1 MGEGREE
8 KGGSLSSAGA
18 HSESQPLTVIKNSPR
33 GHCEVPLPGLRA
45 PLLTGVE
52 EGVSPPPST
61 EDYGKRGQWERM
73 QRAFC
78 GTSCGNEAV
87 QGSRVAGSS

>member
-1 MGEGREE
+1 MRF
-8 KGGSLSSAGA
+8 L
-18 HSESQPLTVIKNSPR
+18 
-33 GHCEVPLPGLRA
+33 LPGLCA

-61 EDYGKRGQWERM
+61 EDYGKHGQWEEMKRP
-73 QRAFC
+73 FC

-87 QGSRVAGSS
+87 QGSGGGWQLVT